1 MMKYTAIT
9 IGPIGKTL
17 AKARSVKSFWTA
29 SYLFSWIMR
38 ELLEKLPEK
47 NFEVLS
53 PHRAG
58 KDVLGE
64 ISKKVGLFPDRLFAK
79 GELKE
84 GEEDEDGLK
93 KIKEKIFGG
102 LAREFISTFQRE
114 EKDIEQKIAKES
126 DPKRKRELEEI
137 QSRYSNAAL
146 KGEEYISEY
155 LENYLS
161 ISCITVELSSDC
173 KILEQLNKYLDT
185 QELFNKAS
193 IQTDEDYMELF
204 IEDSKNSFLED
215 YSKENTSSSGS
226 NKDLKESSTKKRAF
240 PSTSEIAVS
249 GWAQDPPKDENGEV
263 KYSEL
268 TSKKGFRNCYKYLAV
283 IRADGDGF
291 GKYIKKLKVDEEKE
305 IKENGEKENELTRFT
320 KSFFEFSVEVADELI
335 RKTKARPVYIG
346 GDDLFLFAPVLEG
359 DTEKDVFNLIEKID
373 TSFRSFQEK
382 LNATFPNIA
391 KEPDTKLSMSYGV
404 SIFYYKSPMSEAIDI
419 ADSMLSKAKEAT
431 RDAVAISIQKH
442 SGQKI
447 EFLLPCKHSS
457 ADETNRKEYLYGKIV
472 ELVRAFKGDGNMLN
486 SLIYWIEE
494 MYEILFIEEVTQSR
508 ERINAVFDNF
518 FDEEIHKENEVFFDL
533 LKGFILSMHHSK
545 DAPCELSDKKKLL
558 HGILRYCQFVTAKK
572 EK

>member
-1 MMKYTAIT
+1 MNSKEIKNKVYTAIT

-38 ELLEKLPEK
+38 ELLERLPKEERPEGS
-47 NFEVLS
+47 FEVLS
-53 PHRAG
+53 PHRDG
-58 KDVLGE
+58 KDVPE
-64 ISKKVGLFPDRLFAK
+64 ETSKKVGLFPDRLFAK
-79 GELKE
+79 GEL
-84 GEEDEDGLK
+84 EEEKLQE
-93 KIKEKIFGG
+93 IKGKIFIE
-102 LAREFISTFQRE
+102 LAEKFKNAFQD
-114 EKDIEQKIAKES
+114 EKDGITRKIDTES

-146 KGEEYISEY
+146 KGEDIRKY

-173 KILEQLNKYLDT
+173 NILEQLNSYLDT

-204 IEDSKNSFLED
+204 IEAPNNPFLKA
-215 YSKENTSSSGS
+215 YSQ
-226 NKDLKESSTKKRAF
+226 DRAF

-249 GWAQDPPKDENGEV
+249 GWEQDPPKDENGEV
-263 KYSEL
+263 EYTQL
-268 TSKKGFRNCYKYLAV
+268 TSKPGFRNCYKYLAV
-283 IRADGDGF
+283 IKADGDGF
-291 GKYIKKLKVDEEKE
+291 GTYIKELKVDEEKE
-305 IKENGEKENELTRFT
+305 IKENGEKENELSRFT
-320 KSFFEFSVEVADELI
+320 KSFFEFSVEVANELI
-335 RKTKARPVYIG
+335 QKTKAIPVYIG

-359 DTEKDVFNLIEKID
+359 NVEKDVFNLIKEID
-373 TSFRSFQEK
+373 DLFIQ
-382 LNATFPNIA
+382 
-391 KEPDTKLSMSYGV
+391 KEIGEGLSMSYGV

-419 ADSMLSKAKEAT
+419 ADSMLRKAKEEKEEKEKKKDT
-431 RDAVAISIQKH
+431 VAISIQKH

-447 EFLLPCKHSS
+447 EFLLPCKHST
-457 ADETNRKEYLYGKIV
+457 DKCKQETGLYKKAT
-472 ELVRAFKGDGNMLN
+472 ELIRAFKEDDSMLN
-486 SLIYWIEE
+486 SLIYWIED
-494 MYEILFIEEVTQSR
+494 MYETIFTDEVTLYQ

-533 LKGFILSMHHSK
+533 LKKFIHSMHHSE
-545 DAPCELSDKKKLL
+545 DAPRKLSDKKKLL